1 MVTGLTSRTL
11 MEVDDTIIDFS
22 APLVST
28 SQSQR
33 QKLDL
38 SDEAIQRGCRK
49 LERFM
54 TLNQDDES
62 IRINLAVIWYIV
74 KETLAQHGGS
84 RAVIVSEEDFEANVK
99 DHGEKKFITF
109 LRDVV
114 KRKSWRDLL
123 CNGTYPLFM
132 PTSYHMKSVQ
142 RFF

>member
-1 MVTGLTSRTL
+1 

-62 IRINLAVIWYIV
+62 IRINLAVIWYI
-74 KETLAQHGGS
+74 GG
-84 RAVIVSEEDFEANVK
+84 N
-99 DHGEKKFITF
+99 
-109 LRDVV
+109 
-114 KRKSWRDLL
+114 
-123 CNGTYPLFM
+123 C
-132 PTSYHMKSVQ
+132 Q
-142 RFF
+142 RRRL